1 MEDFESDLDYLQME
15 QDIHC
20 FEITL
25 TSSYIDIKVSVYTKA
40 LYLVFESTEHII

>member
-1 MEDFESDLDYLQME
+1 MEDFESDLDYLQM
-15 QDIHC
+15 DIHC

-25 TSSYIDIKVSVYTKA
+25 TSFYIDIKVSVYTQA